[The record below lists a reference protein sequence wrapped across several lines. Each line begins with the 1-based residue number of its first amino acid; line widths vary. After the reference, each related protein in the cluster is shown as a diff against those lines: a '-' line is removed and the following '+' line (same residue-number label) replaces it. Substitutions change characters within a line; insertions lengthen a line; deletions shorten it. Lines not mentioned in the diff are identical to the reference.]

1 MRTLIRSLALY
12 IAIFLGMAATAQ
24 NAVTVTGVVSPCIGL
39 SYPVRFT
46 TNTVPAIDTTIYTG
60 ANCAYSFTFFPV
72 ETSGT
77 FGVETSCDGGVTW
90 NAVTGS
96 WNMPFETI
104 ALDLSCNGASGPMND
119 ECFNGTLI
127 TADSSCVSISGN
139 LANATETLPPINCAG
154 FMSSLANDVWYRFY
168 ATGITS
174 VVQVN
179 GDADLDVVLEVFMGS
194 CTALGSLSCSDNTLD
209 GGLEEVTFATIPGQ
223 EYFYRIYEFTPGAP
237 ASMLTFTT
245 CVIGSNSNLDCEDV
259 LGGTALPGTSCDDG
273 DPATI
278 NDTWSANCI
287 CAGTICEAPVITSPS
302 GFLAICSSDS
312 LILQATTTGTGP
324 LTYIWTGPGTF
335 IPNNNLQN
343 VYLHDFSSGTYQVT
357 VTNACGTADAEVQVA
372 VTPAPDAGISAGVS
386 ICDITVPTDLF
397 LGLEGNPQTGGS
409 WSYAGQP
416 HSSVFNP
423 AIDSLGAY
431 QYTILGTAPCSYSAA
446 TVFISPIPT
455 WFGDADG
462 DGLGDLD
469 VSLVSC
475 IQPVGYVNNDADFC
489 PSIYGTIGSIC
500 DDGNPL
506 TTNDFIDAT
515 CVCAGIDSS
524 NVDCLNI
531 PNGPNVTGTACILPN
546 NEIGTWDVT
555 CTCIPDTTTTVCNA
569 GFWVLQAYDSTA
581 AGGVEPIP
589 NEVWIW
595 NLSTGTSPYQF
606 FWNFGDGTSSTDPFP
621 THFYASGGPYT
632 LCLTM
637 SDAFNCTAT
646 YCDSVSV
653 DANGIYNGFAGEPNN
668 NRSGFTINVLQ
679 QQPTAINEHENWNAL
694 ELWPNPVSEE
704 INLSLIGSRSNRL
717 QLSVIDLNGRVVKSS
732 SNAIAKGNN
741 RYSLPVNDLE
751 SGMYLLRI
759 SNDNNEISRRF
770 VKN

>member
-1 MRTLIRSLALY
+1 MENGVPVPWQVVLSAWS
-12 IAIFLGMAATAQ
+12 
-24 NAVTVTGVVSPCIGL
+24 TGVEPMTYSWFVEDTSYVAGSEIIHTFELPGIYAWGATILDANGCSTWTGNADMRIGCDGLIGGSGLIGTPCDDGN
-39 SYPVRFT
+39 PAT
-46 TNTVPAIDTTIYTG
+46 TNDTW
-60 ANCAYSFTFFPV
+60 AADCNCV
-72 ETSGT
+72 
-77 FGVETSCDGGVTW
+77 
-90 NAVTGS
+90 
-96 WNMPFETI
+96 
-104 ALDLSCNGASGPMND
+104 
-119 ECFNGTLI
+119 
-127 TADSSCVSISGN
+127 
-139 LANATETLPPINCAG
+139 
-154 FMSSLANDVWYRFY
+154 
-168 ATGITS
+168 
-174 VVQVN
+174 
-179 GDADLDVVLEVFMGS
+179 
-194 CTALGSLSCSDNTLD
+194 
-209 GGLEEVTFATIPGQ
+209 
-223 EYFYRIYEFTPGAP
+223 
-237 ASMLTFTT
+237 
-245 CVIGSNSNLDCEDV
+245 
-259 LGGTALPGTSCDDG
+259 GTSCE
-273 DPATI
+273 P
-278 NDTWSANCI
+278 
-287 CAGTICEAPVITSPS
+287 PVLTSPS
-302 GFLAICSSDS
+302 GFLTICSNDS
-312 LILQATTTGTGP
+312 LILQASTTGTAP
-324 LTYIWTGPGTF
+324 FAYSWTGPGNF
-335 IPNNNLQN
+335 IPNDTVPN
-343 VYLHDFSSGTYQVT
+343 VYLHDFASGTYHVT

-531 PNGPNVTGTACILPN
+531 PNGPNVAGTACILPN